1 MPKIAVVV
9 LVLTSLAAVILLAA
23 NLALLVEIR
32 DDTDAAA
39 DAVLLREGVFPDGIW
54 LAVHSTKQPIVR
66 DGVLYHTAPAERPA
80 APRQAAAPTTTQPAP
95 TTTRQATTTTRRTT
109 TTTAQRGSRD
119 QCLRLL
125 DDLGSAS
132 SRGSQASDD
141 LVLAALLEDVS
152 GVQSAYNAMGRAVND
167 ARSNYDR
174 MQRLD
179 CGRFVDSATWS
190 GLGSGVRS
198 AESAWAEMQSACRQ
212 EMAAFGVRC

>member
-1 MPKIAVVV
+1 MPKVAAIA
-9 LVLTSLAAVILLAA
+9 LVITSLTAVLLLAA

-39 DAVLLREGVFPDGIW
+39 DAVLLRDGFPHGIW

-66 DGVLYHTAPAERPA
+66 DGVLYHNAPAERPA
-80 APRQAAAPTTTQPAP
+80 PRQAAPTTTQPAP
-95 TTTRQATTTTRRTT
+95 TTTRQATTTTRRAT

-125 DDLGSAS
+125 DDLGGAS
-132 SRGSQASDD
+132 TRGSQATDD
-141 LVLAALLEDVS
+141 FLLAVMLDDIS

-174 MQRLD
+174 MRRLD

-190 GLGSGVRS
+190 DLGSGVQT